1 MLAFV
6 VTAIPS
12 LTASECALSFISANP
27 DLRKFELYDTW
38 FDDNSTTTLA
48 QAGVYK
54 GADDI
59 KEYIK
64 FVWASPYISANG
76 FLHDQ
81 YSLVSFDEEK
91 RSCVFMSLVHSRF
104 QMSEMGGN
112 ELFETVSFNTAEW
125 RFDDRKVGRLEF
137 FCALPP
143 PGSSAGD
150 GPTRASHGTQHV
162 EYAAVTLWACA
173 DPASPAA
180 AQMPRTSLT
189 ASSLPSRHLAPTA
202 SSAR

>member
-150 GPTRASHGTQHV
+150 GPTRASRGTQQ
-162 EYAAVTLWACA
+162 L
-173 DPASPAA
+173 S
-180 AQMPRTSLT
+180 ML
-189 ASSLPSRHLAPTA
+189 L
-202 SSAR
+202 

>member
-81 YSLVSFDEEK
+81 YSLVSSMK
-91 RSCVFMSLVHSRF
+91 RSGAACSCLWSTAASRCP
-104 QMSEMGGN
+104 
-112 ELFETVSFNTAEW
+112 
-125 RFDDRKVGRLEF
+125 K
-137 FCALPP
+137 
-143 PGSSAGD
+143 
-150 GPTRASHGTQHV
+150 
-162 EYAAVTLWACA
+162 
-173 DPASPAA
+173 SPI
-180 AQMPRTSLT
+180 TS
-189 ASSLPSRHLAPTA
+189 
-202 SSAR
+202 